1 MISFRSISM
10 QPRLSIADPLPI
22 EGAESNCAPPGRARF
37 WGLPAPDR
45 PSRAPKTLRGVT
57 AEQVDWSVFHQAA
70 SGKRRSSV
78 TASYRDLAAPLH
90 NTDRVSARR
99 EVTAPARAPI
109 FWWEYADFTRRVM
122 PDRVATSKPPCVSTL
137 LEYHVV
143 TYGPIRF

>member
-1 MISFRSISM
+1 MHRACSRCWRSSSAKS
-10 QPRLSIADPLPI
+10 RKVDPL
-22 EGAESNCAPPGRARF
+22 AVPGDHRQRNPRICSKATPRM
-37 WGLPAPDR
+37 
-45 PSRAPKTLRGVT
+45 LRGSSR
-57 AEQVDWSVFHQAA
+57 SVLFAPLTSSVRCSSSEW

-143 TYGPIRF
+143 TDGPIRF